1 MNGEPYSGAAL
12 KQSAWHFL
20 SGRAASAVLTFIIL
34 LWVVRLLPV
43 AEYGAYVTLVA
54 ALELAIAIS
63 TLGLPWMASR
73 YLPEYRLHASG
84 AILIR
89 YTRQLMALLV
99 SVLVLAG
106 LLLLVS
112 LKWLLATVD
121 MLPYEDAARLYL
133 LMLVAEGFGRHLR
146 ESALGPLLKQGIAQ
160 ISLVMRNLVLLLL
173 LGMALVARPVHLRDV
188 VVAELVAATVAA
200 VIALGGLIHYLRQH
214 RDLRGESGWTEPAWQ
229 DMWHTARHM
238 YFSQMITLAYSPQV
252 FLILI
257 RRYLGVEATAAFGFL
272 RSLYEQV
279 SRYLP
284 ATLLFSLI
292 RPKLVAS
299 YVGQGGI
306 DELSRNAN
314 LAGKLSLFVLMPLVV
329 FVGLGGQEL
338 INLLAGGKFP
348 HTGGYLFGFML
359 ALIPFSQR
367 QIVETVAVTSGLS
380 QLCTVAA
387 ALSVLMLPLTYVLLE
402 AGLGLWA
409 PIFGMGAG
417 NLLFNM
423 VILLGIARLMAY
435 HPDMVGFI
443 KLMLASLATYLFAW
457 FMPLP
462 ESGLCGLAS
471 VAAFTLASYLIASYF
486 IRPFAQAERDRI
498 NRHLTRGLFVW

>member
-1 MNGEPYSGAAL
+1 MNGEPYSGTAL
-12 KQSAWHFL
+12 KRSAWHFL

-63 TLGLPWMASR
+63 TMGLPWMASR

-89 YTRQLMALLV
+89 YVRQLMTLLG
-99 SVLVLAG
+99 SVMVLTA
-106 LLLLVS
+106 LLLLVN
-112 LKWLLATVD
+112 LKWLLTTVD
-121 MLPYEDAARLYL
+121 MSPYEDAARLYL
-133 LMLVAEGFGRHLR
+133 LMLIAEGFGRHLR

-160 ISLVMRNLVLLLL
+160 VSLVMRNLVLLLM
-173 LGMALVARPVHLRDV
+173 LGLMSVAHPVHLRDV
-188 VVAELVAATVAA
+188 VMAELMAATIAA
-200 VIALGGLIHYLRQH
+200 AIALVGLTHYLRQH
-214 RDLRGESGWTEPAWQ
+214 HDLKGESGWTEPAWP

-238 YFSQMITLAYSPQV
+238 YFSQMITLAYSTQV

-306 DELSRNAN
+306 EGLSRNAN

-338 INLLAGGKFP
+338 IKLLAGGKFP
-348 HTGGYLFGFML
+348 HTEGYLFGLML

-387 ALSVLMLPLTYVLLE
+387 TLGVLMLPLTYVLLE

-409 PIFGMGAG
+409 PIIGMGAG
-417 NLLFNM
+417 NLLFNV
-423 VILLGIARLMAY
+423 VILIGIGRLMPY
-435 HPDMVGFI
+435 RPDMIGFT
-443 KLMLASLATYLFAW
+443 KLMLASLTTYLFAR
-457 FMPLP
+457 FIPVP
-462 ESGLCGLAS
+462 GSGWSDLMSL
-471 VAAFTLASYLIASYF
+471 AAFTLAIYLIASYL
-486 IRPFAQAERDRI
+486 IRPFAQAERDRL

>member
-1 MNGEPYSGAAL
+1 MNGEHYSGATL
-12 KQSAWHFL
+12 KRSAWHFL
-20 SGRAASAVLTFIIL
+20 TGRAASAVLTFIIL

-43 AEYGAYVTLVA
+43 AEYGAYAILVA

-73 YLPEYRLHASG
+73 YVPEYRLHASG

-89 YTRQLMALLV
+89 YIRQLMTLLG
-99 SVLVLAG
+99 SVLVLAA
-106 LLLLVS
+106 LLLFVS

-121 MLPYEDAARLYL
+121 MLAYEDAARLYL
-133 LMLVAEGFGRHLR
+133 LMLIAEGFGRHLR

-173 LGMALVARPVHLRDV
+173 LGMMLVARPVHLRDV
-188 VVAELVAATVAA
+188 VMAEIVAATVAA
-200 VIALGGLIHYLRQH
+200 VIAFGGLIRYLRQH
-214 RDLRGESGWTEPAWQ
+214 RDLRGEPGWTEPAWQ

-272 RSLYEQV
+272 RSLYEQI

-299 YVGQGGI
+299 YLGQGGV

-314 LAGKLSLFVLMPLVV
+314 LAGKLSLFVLMPLAV

-338 INLLAGGKFP
+338 INLLTGGKFP
-348 HTGGYLFGFML
+348 HTGGYLFGLML

-367 QIVETVAVTSGLS
+367 QIVETVAVTTGLS
-380 QLCTVAA
+380 QLCTFAA
-387 ALSVLMLPLTYVLLE
+387 ALGVLMLPLMYLLLE

-409 PIFGMGAG
+409 PIIALGAG
-417 NLLFNM
+417 NLLFNT
-423 VILLGIARLMAY
+423 VILVGIGRLMPY
-435 HPDMVGFI
+435 RPDMGGFT
-443 KLMLASLATYLFAW
+443 KLMLASLATYLIVR

-462 ESGLCGLAS
+462 QSGWIGLISTAALTMTIYL
-471 VAAFTLASYLIASYF
+471 VAAYL
-486 IRPFAQAERDRI
+486 IRPFAQAERDRL
-498 NRHLTRGLFVW
+498 NRHLARGLFVW